1 MTLTP
6 STVRLDLKCGKGSI
20 SPGEKCTKGAAQR
33 RQETVK
39 RVGQVALAAGLIAG
53 AAIAGKRGVESLRTN
68 TARKNKIKLRNMSLV
83 RQSKWAEVWARNE
96 QANKA
101 GLFQKGKAQQNYQG
115 ARDRLYETLDKQRSE
130 IKRMK
135 RFAPK
140 SEARRRAAQRGRRDS
155 IWAEGFAP

>member
-6 STVRLDLKCGKGSI
+6 ATVRLDLKCGKGSI

-53 AAIAGKRGVESLRTN
+53 AAIAGKRGAERVSTN
-68 TARKNKIKLRNMSLV
+68 MARKNKIRLRSMSLV
-83 RQSKWAEVWARNE
+83 RRSKWAEVWARNE

-101 GLFQKGKAQQNYQG
+101 GLFQKGKAQRNYQG

-140 SEARRRAAQRGRRDS
+140 SEARRRAAQRGHRDS
-155 IWAEGFAP
+155 IWAEGFEP